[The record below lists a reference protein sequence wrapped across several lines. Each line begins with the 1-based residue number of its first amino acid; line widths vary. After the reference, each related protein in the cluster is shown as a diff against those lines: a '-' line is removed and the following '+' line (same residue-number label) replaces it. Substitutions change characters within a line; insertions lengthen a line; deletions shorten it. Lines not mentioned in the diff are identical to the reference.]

1 MNINQEIEDHWYVNG
16 DRLKFKDL
24 ESASYDVIRGNL
36 TRYAYGRLDRNWMD
50 AEDAVQEAY
59 VHALTYPPKGS
70 NHNFGG
76 LMKLWLDQAIVLV
89 RARKNN
95 RSMVEEEDDI
105 ETEQGG
111 IENSES
117 NDLVPEQIFDIVG
130 QTDLIMDMTDGLKT
144 KQKNIIRLAMI
155 FGYSYKEISG
165 MMKVSTKTIDNTLA
179 YFRQK
184 VKEHPR
190 YEDLRK

>member
-1 MNINQEIEDHWYVNG
+1 MNIHKEIEDHWQING
-16 DRLKFKDL
+16 DKIKFKDL

-36 TRYAYGRLDRNWMD
+36 TRYAYGRLKDWMD

-59 VHALTYPPKGS
+59 VHALTYPPKGDH
-70 NHNFGG
+70 HNFGG
-76 LMKLWLDQAIVLV
+76 LMKLWLDQSIILV

-95 RSMVEEEDDI
+95 RSSVEEEDDI
-105 ETEQGG
+105 ESEQGG

-117 NDLVPEQIFDIVG
+117 NDLIPEQIFDIVG
-130 QTDLIMDMTDGLKT
+130 QTDLIMDMTDNLKP
-144 KQKNIIRLAMI
+144 KQKHMIRLAVI
-155 FGYSYKEISG
+155 FGYSYKQISG
-165 MMKVSTKTIDNTLA
+165 MLKVSPKTIDNTLT

-184 VKEHPR
+184 VKEHPN

>member
-1 MNINQEIEDHWYVNG
+1 MNINQEIEDHWKING
-16 DRLKFKDL
+16 DRIKFKSL
-24 ESASYDVIRGNL
+24 ESASYDMIRGNL
-36 TRYAYGRLDRNWMD
+36 TRYAYGRLKDWMD

-59 VHALTYPPKGS
+59 VHALTYPPKGDH
-70 NHNFGG
+70 HNFGG

-95 RSMVEEEDDI
+95 RSIVEEEDDI
-105 ETEQGG
+105 EPELSK
-111 IENSES
+111 INNSES
-117 NDLVPEQIFDIVG
+117 NDLVPDQIVDIVV
-130 QTDLIMDMTDGLKT
+130 QTDLIMDMTDNLKP

-165 MMKVSTKTIDNTLA
+165 ILKVTPKTIDNTLT

-184 VKEHPR
+184 VKENPD
-190 YEDLRK
+190 YEDLRR